1 VTSSGR
7 GGWRSVF
14 GGTDGVVLLILAV
27 VVGVGVGLGSFTFL
41 YARGLSYL
49 TDHPEACANCHVMRS
64 HYDAWVKSSHRAVA
78 VCNDCHTPAGFLA
91 KYLTKMT
98 NGFRHSSAFTSGAY
112 PDPIR
117 ITERSRG
124 IVEDACRKCH
134 DEMVQAIFGAV
145 PGEEP
150 PSCVRCHPGVGHAE

>member
-1 VTSSGR
+1 MTSSGR
-7 GGWRSVF
+7 GGLRGVF
-14 GGTDGVVLLILAV
+14 GGTDGVILLILAV
-27 VVGVGVGLGSFTFL
+27 VIGVGVGLGSFTFL
-41 YARGLSYL
+41 YAKGLSYL
-49 TDHPEACANCHVMRS
+49 TDHSEACANCHVMRS
-64 HYDAWVKSSHRAVA
+64 HYDAWVKSSHRAAA

-98 NGFRHSSAFTSGAY
+98 SGFRHSSAFTSGAY

-134 DEMVQAIFGAV
+134 DEMVQAILGAV